1 MAKIVRKSVV
11 FNIDEDLWK
20 EFNEYVK
27 YLKSYNG
34 RILVKMIEYVLR
46 HREDFEKFLGK
57 RSEEKEKKEEA
68 KVTIEYITA

>member
-1 MAKIVRKSVV
+1 MAKIVRKSIV

-46 HREDFEKFLGK
+46 NREDFEKFL
-57 RSEEKEKKEEA
+57 EKKSLENN
-68 KVTIEYITA
+68 KTQRIVIEYIP

>member
-1 MAKIVRKSVV
+1 MAKTVRKSVV
-11 FNIDEDLWK
+11 FNIDEDLWR

-46 HREDFEKFLGK
+46 NREDFEEFLK
-57 RSEEKEKKEEA
+57 KKSSENNKTQRI
-68 KVTIEYITA
+68 VIEYVP